1 MEPPMAMQDYGDQAD
16 GLRRMQG
23 GAARVL
29 AIASGKG
36 GVGKSNLAV
45 NLALAF
51 AARRKRTILFDADLG
66 LGNVDVLLGLSPRYH
81 LAHVLAGEKTLAEII
96 LSGPEG
102 IEVLPAAS
110 GIADMANLDVRQQSG
125 LLDALAALERS
136 YDYLILDLAAGIG
149 PDVLRFS
156 RAADHVLVVVTNE
169 PASITDAYAFMKV
182 LRRDYGLRDFSVV
195 TNMVR
200 DATEGEKLF
209 SRLAAVARQYLEIQL
224 RHAGTIPMDQ
234 YLRSAVRTQQ
244 PLLLRFPDSG
254 AAKAFRVLADSIL
267 AWQSPTQMTGTS
279 ANLFS
284 SRLLLEE
291 GPAGHP

>member
-1 MEPPMAMQDYGDQAD
+1 MAMQEYGDQAD
-16 GLRRMQG
+16 GLRRMQE

-36 GVGKSNLAV
+36 GVGKTNLAV

-51 AARRKRTILFDADLG
+51 AARKKRTILFDADLG

-96 LSGPEG
+96 LPGPKG

-110 GIADMANLDVRQQSG
+110 GIADMANLDARQQSG
-125 LLDALAALERS
+125 LLDVLAGLERS

-149 PDVLRFS
+149 QDVLRFS

-182 LRRDYGLRDFSVV
+182 MRRDYGLQNFWVV
-195 TNMVR
+195 PNMVR
-200 DATEGEKLF
+200 DTTEGDKLF
-209 SRLAAVARQYLEIQL
+209 SRLAAVARQYLEINL
-224 RHAGTIPMDQ
+224 RHAGTIPMDH

-244 PLLLRFPDSG
+244 PLLQRFPDSA
-254 AAKAFRVLADSIL
+254 AAKAFRALADTIL
-267 AWQSPTQMTGTS
+267 TWPSPNFRAGAS
-279 ANLFS
+279 NLFS
-284 SRLLLEE
+284 SRLMIEE
-291 GPAGHP
+291 GQLGHE